1 MGIFQNSGCHYTS
14 DSPAFQITKSF
25 AGRLLCT
32 GMARLQLHGGSSMQS
47 QTGCM
52 NSWPVIARLVAVVL
66 TVVAGFGLKYDSTQ
80 SLC

>member
-1 MGIFQNSGCHYTS
+1 
-14 DSPAFQITKSF
+14 
-25 AGRLLCT
+25 
-32 GMARLQLHGGSSMQS
+32 MQS